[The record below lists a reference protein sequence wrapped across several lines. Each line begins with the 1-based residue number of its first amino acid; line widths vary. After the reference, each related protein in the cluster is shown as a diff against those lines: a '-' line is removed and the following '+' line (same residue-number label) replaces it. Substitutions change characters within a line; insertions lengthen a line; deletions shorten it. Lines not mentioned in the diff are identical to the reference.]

1 MKFSPPCEKCV
12 YFVPGK
18 YSHTG
23 SCQRYI
29 AYRGRGKLV
38 YEFADSVR
46 MTENKC
52 GRQGR
57 LFKSEKEIDR
67 EKFMIFRDLLN
78 DEE

>member
-1 MKFSPPCEKCV
+1 MQCEKCV

-23 SCQRYI
+23 SCKRYI
-29 AYRGRGKLV
+29 AYKGRGKLV

-46 MTENKC
+46 LAENKC

-57 LFKSEKEIDR
+57 FFIAKEKSR
-67 EKFMIFRDLLN
+67 VFRDLLE
-78 DEE
+78 DED